1 MALLRLSALCAAVA
15 SAAAFAPAGPAAL
28 PKTQSTAARASL
40 TSLHMGKTIFQK
52 KDIIRGVKSDLE
64 NAQMIFSTD
73 MSKLNIN
80 QINAL
85 RDGMPAGSKA
95 ICIKNR
101 LLKRAIKDSP
111 WTPAADVSTGT
122 ENMWIIINDDVK
134 GTIEH
139 FKSWEKKMKPPA
151 GIKNGIIEGVLYDT
165 KGVEAI
171 GKLPSKQ
178 ELYAKIAGSVAAV
191 PAKLARTVN
200 EVPTKTSRAIKL
212 AFAPD
217 A

>member
-1 MALLRLSALCAAVA
+1 
-15 SAAAFAPAGPAAL
+15 
-28 PKTQSTAARASL
+28 
-40 TSLHMGKTIFQK
+40 
-52 KDIIRGVKSDLE
+52 
-64 NAQMIFSTD
+64 

-151 GIKNGIIEGVLYDT
+151 GIKNGIIEGVLYDS